1 MISRRWEKDVVYSGS
16 RDNSFL
22 LERYLKPY
30 LKDGV
35 TIEWNYGDRESFTL
49 RMGAESV
56 KVTSAP
62 KAEGRLLMLDIT
74 GSW

>member
-1 MISRRWEKDVVYSGS
+1 MIIKRSVDEEVHLGS
-16 RDNSFL
+16 RENAFL